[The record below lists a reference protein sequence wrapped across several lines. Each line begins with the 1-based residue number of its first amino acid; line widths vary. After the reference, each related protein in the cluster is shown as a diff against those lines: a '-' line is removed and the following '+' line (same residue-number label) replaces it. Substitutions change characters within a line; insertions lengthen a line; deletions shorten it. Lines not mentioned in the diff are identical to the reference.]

1 MKLYHFV
8 SDMNGH
14 ALNGH
19 SSNGHS
25 QPLDGNAMLAQGRLL
40 DGLGHWV
47 DRLFDG
53 SLPKCKI
60 DYWPQFPIDNEPEAA
75 GVEEKAEDKKDQ

>member
-1 MKLYHFV
+1 MYGMNFT
-8 SDMNGH
+8 DMNGH
-14 ALNGH
+14 VLNGN
-19 SSNGHS
+19 STNGHS

-60 DYWPQFPIDNEPEAA
+60 DYWPLFPVDQEPESEE
-75 GVEEKAEDKKDQ
+75 VEEKKDK

>member
-1 MKLYHFV
+1 MIV
-8 SDMNGH
+8 GMNG
-14 ALNGH
+14 AGNGGGLNGFAH
-19 SSNGHS
+19 
-25 QPLDGNAMLAQGRLL
+25 PVDGDTLLRQGRLL

-60 DYWPQFPIDNEPEAA
+60 DHWPLFPVDEPTESLNQD
-75 GVEEKAEDKKDQ
+75 DKKQQ

>member
-1 MKLYHFV
+1 
-8 SDMNGH
+8 
-14 ALNGH
+14 
-19 SSNGHS
+19 
-25 QPLDGNAMLAQGRLL
+25 MLAQGRLL

-60 DYWPQFPIDNEPEAA
+60 DYWPLFPVDHEPESEE
-75 GVEEKAEDKKDQ
+75 VEEKKDK